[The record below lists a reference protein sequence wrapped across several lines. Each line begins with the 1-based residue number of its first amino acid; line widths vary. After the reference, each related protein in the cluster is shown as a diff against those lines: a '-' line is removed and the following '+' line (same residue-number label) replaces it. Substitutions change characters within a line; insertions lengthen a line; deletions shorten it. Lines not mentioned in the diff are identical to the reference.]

1 MQGLLLDRPHADVI
15 WGEEHNL
22 MAMQV
27 IKNASTDVVPSLDVV
42 WDADLQLAQ
51 RTEEMMC

>member
-1 MQGLLLDRPHADVI
+1 
-15 WGEEHNL
+15 